1 MMMYDAGTWAVKKA
15 KVDLAE
21 MSQDVKMDVW
31 GQQAVHN

>member
-21 MSQDVKMDVW
+21 MSQDGCVGSTVQ
-31 GQQAVHN
+31 GGGEP